1 MLCFA
6 TYVGSNDF
14 ISLNEDLAQFATATR
29 RRCVTVQIVNDIL
42 YEVNEEFS
50 VSLTLSSASS
60 QASVRIEQ
68 PVATVRILDEDG
80 KKLCS

>member
-1 MLCFA
+1 M
-6 TYVGSNDF
+6 
-14 ISLNEDLAQFATATR
+14 
-29 RRCVTVQIVNDIL
+29 QIVNDIL

-80 KKLCS
+80 EKL